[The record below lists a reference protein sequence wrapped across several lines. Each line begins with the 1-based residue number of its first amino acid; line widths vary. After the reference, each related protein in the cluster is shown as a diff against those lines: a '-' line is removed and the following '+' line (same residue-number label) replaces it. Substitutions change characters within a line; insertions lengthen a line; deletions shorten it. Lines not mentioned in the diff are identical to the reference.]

1 MFTRGQQR
9 AIGLALCATMA
20 ALLGLGPAVRHAHGI
35 ETDTT
40 HLQHGCCE
48 FKLLPASTHWHID
61 WFGFELT
68 LADEGQRSA
77 PEEAEIL
84 QASDLVATRHQ
95 FTTVEPTSVVSEVVA
110 DLSSCAVDSV
120 ALAADGFISRSFDAA
135 ASLVL
140 AQHVVALRI

>member
-9 AIGLALCATMA
+9 ATGLVLCITMA

-35 ETDTT
+35 ESGVA
-40 HLQHGCCE
+40 HQHQACCE
-48 FKLLPASTHWHID
+48 IKLLPASTHWHVD

-84 QASDLVATRHQ
+84 QASDLIATRHQ
-95 FTTVEPTSVVSEVVA
+95 PAAVESSKLATVMAP
-110 DLSSCAVDSV
+110 DLSSFAADSSV
-120 ALAADGFISRSFDAA
+120 ATDDAFICRKFEAAS
-135 ASLVL
+135 SLVL
-140 AQHVVALRI
+140 TQHVVALRN

>member
-9 AIGLALCATMA
+9 AIGLVLCTTMA

-35 ETDTT
+35 ESDAA
-40 HLQHGCCE
+40 HQHHACCE
-48 FKLLPASTHWHID
+48 IKLLPASTHWHVD

-95 FTTVEPTSVVSEVVA
+95 PAAVESAQTHLLTVA
-110 DLSSCAVDSV
+110 DLPSV
-120 ALAADGFISRSFDAA
+120 AIEPECVSGFVGCSFKAAPLLI
-135 ASLVL
+135 L
-140 AQHVVALRI
+140 AQQVVALRN